1 MIKRLSLLV
10 FLGFLS
16 LTIFAQE
23 LKVSIDTNAILIG
36 AQVKVSIDYHFPSD
50 KQGFYPFLPDSL
62 GPNLEIVER
71 TKIDTSFDKG
81 ITRYYQELKVTA
93 FDSGY
98 FVLPAFSFGYKS
110 ELDSA
115 IQIIVSDPHLINV
128 FTVDAD
134 TTQPIKPI
142 AGPLSEPYTFLEILP
157 WILFILALG
166 VLIFTAFY
174 FYRKKQKKPLFK
186 FKAEPKIPPHE
197 KALDN
202 LARLRLKKL
211 WQAGKVKVY
220 YSELTDIIRLY
231 IEERFDIQAIEM
243 TTHEILAGLAKDS
256 INDEA
261 MRKLSD
267 SLELAD
273 LVKFAK
279 ANPTPLEN
287 DTCLNHGVDFVNETK
302 SIVSE
307 QNGEEVKN
315 VE

>member
-1 MIKRLSLLV
+1 MSLVLLS
-10 FLGFLS
+10 FLS
-16 LTIFAQE
+16 LSIFAQE
-23 LKVSIDTNAILIG
+23 VRVSIDTNAILIG
-36 AQVKVSIDYHFPSD
+36 EQVKVNINYQFPSD
-50 KQGFYPFLPDSL
+50 KQGYFPFLPDSL

-71 TKIDTSFDKG
+71 SNIDTSFNKG
-81 ITRYYQELKVTA
+81 ITRFFQELRVTA

-134 TTQPIKPI
+134 TTQPIKPLV
-142 AGPLSEPYTFLEILP
+142 GPMSEPYTLMEFLP

-166 VLIFTAFY
+166 ALIFTAFY
-174 FYRKKQKKPLFK
+174 FYRKRQKKPLFK
-186 FKAEPKIPPHE
+186 KEEPKIPADE
-197 KALDN
+197 KALDD

-211 WQAGKVKVY
+211 WQVGKVKEY
-220 YSELTDIIRLY
+220 YSELTEIVRIY
-231 IEERFDIQAIEM
+231 IEERFDVMAIEM
-243 TTHEILAGLAKDS
+243 TTHEILDGLEKHL
-256 INDEA
+256 INGEV
-261 MRKLSD
+261 MQKLKG

-287 DTCLNHGVDFVNETK
+287 DTCLNHGIDFVNETK
-302 SIVSE
+302 QIEVE
-307 QNGEEVKN
+307 TKGEEVVN
-315 VE
+315 VG

>member
-1 MIKRLSLLV
+1 MIKRLSALV
-10 FLGFLS
+10 LLGFFS
-16 LTIFAQE
+16 LTILAQE
-23 LKVSIDTNAILIG
+23 VNVSIDTNAILIG
-36 AQVKVSIDYHFPSD
+36 EQVKVNVDYQFPSD
-50 KQGFYPFLPDSL
+50 KQGYFPFLPDSL
-62 GPNLEIVER
+62 SSNLEIVER

-142 AGPLSEPYTFLEILP
+142 AGPFSEPYTFMEILP
-157 WILFILALG
+157 WILFVLAL
-166 VLIFTAFY
+166 VSLIFAAFY

-186 FKAEPKIPPHE
+186 LKTEPKIPPHE

-202 LARLRLKKL
+202 LALLRLKKI

-220 YSELTDIIRLY
+220 YSELTDILRLY

-243 TTHEILAGLAKDS
+243 TTHEILDGLAKNS
-256 INDEA
+256 INDEV

-279 ANPTPLEN
+279 AKPSPLEN

-302 SIVSE
+302 SIVNE
-307 QNGEEVKN
+307 QKEEEVKD

>member
-1 MIKRLSLLV
+1 LAIQSQQSLPRFSGRQPEIRLHSL
-10 FLGFLS
+10 G
-16 LTIFAQE
+16 
-23 LKVSIDTNAILIG
+23 NAILIG
-36 AQVKVSIDYHFPSD
+36 EQVKVDIDYQFPSD
-50 KQGFYPFLPDSL
+50 KQGYFPFLPDSL

-71 TKIDTSFDKG
+71 SNIDTSFIEG
-81 ITRYYQELKVTA
+81 TTRFYQEIKVTA

-128 FTVDAD
+128 FTVSAD
-134 TTQPIKPI
+134 TTKPIKPLV
-142 AGPLSEPYTFLEILP
+142 GPLSEPYTLMEFLP
-157 WILFILALG
+157 WILFVLAVLA
-166 VLIFTAFY
+166 LIFTAFY
-174 FYRKKQKKPLFK
+174 FYRKRKKKPLFK
-186 FKAEPKIPPHE
+186 KEEPKIPADE

-211 WQAGKVKVY
+211 WQAGKVKEY
-220 YSELTDIIRLY
+220 YSELTDIVRVY
-231 IEERFDIQAIEM
+231 IEDRFAVMAIEM
-243 TTHEILAGLAKDS
+243 TTHEILDGLKKHL

-261 MRKLSD
+261 MQKLRG

-287 DTCLNHGVDFVNETK
+287 DTCLNHGIDFVNETK
-302 SIVSE
+302 LIE
-307 QNGEEVKN
+307 TETKGEEVAN
-315 VE
+315 VG